1 MSTYLQLLSI
11 TLPVFALFALGM
23 LVRRIGWFG
32 VEAET
37 SVLKLIVNLFY
48 PCLIFRSVLGN
59 AALRE
64 PGNVVVAPLVGF
76 LVMVLGMLVGLY
88 AAKLLGLVVGRGLRT
103 FAFAVGITNYGYIAI
118 PLVEG
123 LWGREHLG
131 LLMVFNVGVEVSVWT
146 FGILLLS
153 GLSPRDG
160 WKKLLNPVVISLLV
174 GVALN
179 LMHLELPSVPL
190 RMIDALAA
198 CAIPLGLLAAGA
210 AVEPFLASPA
220 DLFEAKTSLSAC
232 LLRLGLLPLAFLAIA
247 YWAPVSLELKRVLVV
262 QAAMPSG
269 MFPLVL
275 SRHYGGQ
282 PIVAARVI
290 LATTL
295 LGLVVIPLWIA
306 VGIKLVG

>member
-1 MSTYLQLLSI
+1 MSTYLQLLGI
-11 TLPVFALFALGM
+11 TLPVFALFALGIV
-23 LVRRIGWFG
+23 VRKVGWFG

-64 PGNVVVAPLVGF
+64 PGNMLAAPLTGF
-76 LVMVLGMLVGLY
+76 LVMVIGMLVGLY
-88 AAKLLGLVVGRGLRT
+88 SARLLGLVVGKGLRT

-146 FGILLLS
+146 FGILLLT

-160 WKKLLNPVVISLLV
+160 WKQLFNPVVISLLI
-174 GVALN
+174 GVTLN
-179 LMHLELPSVPL
+179 LLHLQLPTVPL
-190 RMIDALAA
+190 RIVDMLGA

-210 AVEPFLASPA
+210 AVEPFLESPR
-220 DLFEAKTSLSAC
+220 DLYEPKTSLSAC
-232 LLRLGLLPLAFLAIA
+232 LLRLGLLPLAILAVA
-247 YWAPVSLELKRVLVV
+247 HWGPFSTEMKHVLVV

-290 LATTL
+290 IATSL
-295 LGLVVIPLWIA
+295 LGMIVIPLWIA
-306 VGIKLVG
+306 LGLRLVG